1 MGIQVTRNSAS
12 LLLSQ
17 SKYIVDMLI
26 RVNMKDNTP
35 CSTPMA
41 SGVHLTKD
49 IGQPLQDVT
58 LYKSTVTALQYLIL
72 TRPEITFTVNKLS
85 QFLNAP
91 SDVHW

>member
-12 LLLSQ
+12 LLISQ
-17 SKYIVDMLI
+17 SKYIADMLI

-58 LYKSTVTALQYLIL
+58 LYKSTITALQYLIL

-85 QFLNAP
+85 QFLNA
-91 SDVHW
+91 SSNVYW